1 MAVAPLFQ
9 SMERVNLSFFGF
21 KNILVAISSDV
32 DYNDFFALQL
42 VAKVANATTD
52 TELMGIRMAAT
63 TGER

>member
-1 MAVAPLFQ
+1 
-9 SMERVNLSFFGF
+9 MERVNLSFFGF

-63 TGER
+63 TGERCPDKA